1 MAKINSLVGDLTR
14 EIIDFIYSQTKKKN
28 NKKKIKYI
36 IDTLTKLLFHDI
48 QPYLYTILAML
59 FIMFII
65 NCFQFYYYIK
75 LNINNKIPP
84 NIGLILLL
92 PNVPSPSNVP

>member
-14 EIIDFIYSQTKKKN
+14 EIIDFIYSQTKKNN

-75 LNINNKIPP
+75 LNINNK
-84 NIGLILLL
+84 
-92 PNVPSPSNVP
+92 VPISESFN

>member
-1 MAKINSLVGDLTR
+1 MAKVNSLVSDLTR

-36 IDTLTKLLFHDI
+36 VDTLTKLLFGDI

-75 LNINNKIPP
+75 LNINNKIL
-84 NIGLILLL
+84 GTE
-92 PNVPSPSNVP
+92 VPIFGTLSSIN

>member
-1 MAKINSLVGDLTR
+1 MAKINSLVGDLTH

-65 NCFQFYYYIK
+65 NCFQFYYYVK
-75 LNINNKIPP
+75 LNINNK
-84 NIGLILLL
+84 
-92 PNVPSPSNVP
+92 VPISESFN